1 MSGASRDVL
10 NSPSESVESPSEV
23 VRGSST
29 ASSPFAAPEKHHQ
42 PFRNPSGSLQSLRG
56 FIQSICENQGTYHGT
71 AVLPSPVFPI
81 PGTRQVELQSAKTIG
96 EKRSIQTSP
105 SSVLSRVLNCLS
117 AFLPYTLPPL
127 FRPLLFPPRFG
138 NIIVQV
144 LFRYLTGLLGC
155 SSPRLVLPDLSIVKT
170 AVLSSAVGD
179 DLVLPSHLLAMQTS
193 DASTIPNSSR
203 LIPQVSKLSAIN
215 ADHTGFSHSAY
226 NSNNFSGQGFGDRV
240 TRRANIPSINTGS
253 NGHNAND
260 LSASGAPFDMNFTPL
275 LPSQLLLGSPF
286 QPGTPSAFASPQFTN
301 FGGFSQ
307 GNPSAPGQN
316 HQNQLGSPTQA
327 QQGALSPGLYS
338 SLMSTEGFGGSQLL
352 GGPHSPIGGFP
363 GMGNAAFGG
372 PAASVGIAP
381 GIMSGTSRTVYL
393 GNIPP
398 ETSAEEILN
407 HVRSGQIES
416 VRLLPDKNCAFISFL
431 DGSSATH
438 FHSDAILKK
447 LAIKGND
454 IKIGWGKPSQV
465 PTSVALAVQQ
475 SGASRNVYLGN
486 LPEDITEEE
495 LREDLG
501 KFGPIDTVKIVKEKA
516 IGFIHFLSISNA
528 IKAVSQ
534 LPQEPKWQAPKRVFY
549 GKDRCA
555 YVSKTQQQNAAQY
568 LGIAPGYAHILNS
581 ADRDLIS
588 NALAQQSVAAAAVA
602 TTAGG
607 VNNLGNRTI
616 YLGNIHPETTVEE
629 ICNVVRGGL
638 LHHIRYIPDK
648 HICFVT
654 FIDPTSAASF
664 YALSNLQGLMI
675 HNRRLKI
682 GWGKHS
688 GALPPAIALAV
699 SGGASRN
706 VYIGNLDETW
716 TEERLRQ
723 DFSEYGEIELV
734 NTLREKS
741 CAFVNFTNIANAIKA
756 IEGMRSREE
765 YKRFKINFGKDRCGN
780 PPRQVNS
787 NQQNRNGSGLEGPQS
802 PSPALNG
809 FQQNLSQSGS
819 QSSPTRPALSPA
831 PGSTGSHS
839 QNGQSRHPL
848 QTVSTPSSILNA
860 GNSNPLTMYL
870 NQVSAQQA
878 QEQENRLSDPITLA
892 TLQQQQQ
899 QALANQ
905 QAALYNGAGT
915 NDLTNGGL
923 DSPLHQHKPSNSGF
937 LNVSGGPS
945 SGGHH
950 TSTGSSLSVPRAQ
963 HSRAVSLP
971 SFSPDAF
978 GPSVGQTTQG
988 RSGVAH
994 QPQGSFSSFSSALG
1008 GLNHNGFGLAIQNES
1023 SLPGWAEEEIGA
1035 K

>member
-1 MSGASRDVL
+1 
-10 NSPSESVESPSEV
+10 
-23 VRGSST
+23 
-29 ASSPFAAPEKHHQ
+29 
-42 PFRNPSGSLQSLRG
+42 
-56 FIQSICENQGTYHGT
+56 
-71 AVLPSPVFPI
+71 
-81 PGTRQVELQSAKTIG
+81 
-96 EKRSIQTSP
+96 
-105 SSVLSRVLNCLS
+105 
-117 AFLPYTLPPL
+117 
-127 FRPLLFPPRFG
+127 
-138 NIIVQV
+138 
-144 LFRYLTGLLGC
+144 
-155 SSPRLVLPDLSIVKT
+155 
-170 AVLSSAVGD
+170 
-179 DLVLPSHLLAMQTS
+179 MQAS
-193 DASTIPNSSR
+193 DASNLSKSSR
-203 LIPQVSKLSAIN
+203 LVAPISKLSNVN
-215 ADHTGFSHSAY
+215 ADHTGFSHGAFS
-226 NSNNFSGQGFGDRV
+226 SNNPSVRGFGDRHN
-240 TRRANIPSINTGS
+240 RRANIPSINTGPV
-253 NGHNAND
+253 GHNPND
-260 LSASGAPFDMNFTPL
+260 LTATGSAFDMNFTPL

-286 QPGTPSAFASPQFTN
+286 QPGTPSAFASPQFAN
-301 FGGFSQ
+301 FGGFPQASTHAA
-307 GNPSAPGQN
+307 NA
-316 HQNQLGSPTQA
+316 QNQLGSPTQA
-327 QQGALSPGLYS
+327 QQHALSPQLYPG
-338 SLMSTEGFGGSQLL
+338 LMSPEGFGPSQSLA
-352 GGPHSPIGGFP
+352 GPQSPIGGFP
-363 GMGNAAFGG
+363 GLGNAPFAGQN
-372 PAASVGIAP
+372 ASIPVSSGM
-381 GIMSGTSRTVYL
+381 MSGTSRTVYL
-393 GNIPP
+393 GNIPA

-416 VRLLPDKNCAFISFL
+416 VRLLSDKNCAFISFL
-431 DGSSATH
+431 DSSSATH

-465 PTSVALAVQQ
+465 PTSVAVAVQQ
-475 SGASRNVYLGN
+475 SGASRNVYLGS
-486 LPEDITEEE
+486 LPEDVSEEE

-501 KFGPIDTVKIVKEKA
+501 KFGPIDTVKIVKEKS
-516 IGFIHFLSISNA
+516 IGFVHFLSINNA
-528 IKAVSQ
+528 IKAVAQ
-534 LPQEPKWQAPKRVFY
+534 LPQEPKWQAPRRVFY

-568 LGIAPGYAHILNS
+568 LGIAPGYAHILNG

-616 YLGNIHPETTVEE
+616 YLGNIHPETTIEE

-716 TEERLRQ
+716 TEDRLRQ

-756 IEGMRSREE
+756 IEGMRNREE

-787 NQQNRNGSGLEGPQS
+787 NSQQSRSSGLDAPQS
-802 PSPALNG
+802 PSPAING
-809 FQQNLSQSGS
+809 FQQNPSQGGS
-819 QSSPTRPALSPA
+819 QPSPTRQTISPG
-831 PGSTGSHS
+831 PGSTAS
-839 QNGQSRHPL
+839 QGGQQNRHPL
-848 QTVSTPSSILNA
+848 QTVSTPSTILNS
-860 GNSNPLTMYL
+860 GNNNPLTMYL

-878 QEQENRLSDPITLA
+878 QEQDTRLTDPITLVG
-892 TLQQQQQ
+892 LQQQQQ

-905 QAALYNGAGT
+905 QAALYNGAAT
-915 NDLTNGGL
+915 SELTNGGGI
-923 DSPLHQHKPSNSGF
+923 DTPLHQPKPSNGF
-937 LNVSGGPS
+937 LNVTSG
-945 SGGHH
+945 SGSGSQHAL
-950 TSTGSSLSVPRAQ
+950 TGNNSLSVPRVQ

-971 SFSPDAF
+971 SFSQEPF
-978 GPSVGQTTQG
+978 GPSPNQHTQG
-988 RSGVAH
+988 RPGMTH

-1008 GLNHNGFGLAIQNES
+1008 GLNHNAFGLAIQNEA
-1023 SLPGWAEEEIGA
+1023 SLPGWAEGQIRA